1 MERET
6 LWNAVEKVEAQKN
19 SQLARE
25 IEFALPN
32 ELTQEQNISL
42 ARSFVQAQF
51 VDEGMCTDMCF
62 HDKGDGNP
70 HVHLM
75 LTLRP
80 INVDGT
86 WGQKA
91 RKVNG
96 VKVPSTNWNE
106 HSNAEKWRSA
116 WANAVN
122 SALEENDI
130 TERIDHRSYER
141 QGVKKVPSIHMGV
154 AAMQMEKRGIE
165 TERGNI
171 NRMIEVTNKQLS
183 QLQARMKRLQ
193 DWLEE
198 TPPAPVP
205 ELWRVLD
212 EVFSGENRSNY
223 QIIRDI
229 KKGAHLLAFLQTNN
243 IRDLEGC
250 NKKLKEMIG
259 QRIAL
264 GNELKKI
271 ERRFGTLNKN
281 IKQAEI
287 YFKLKNNKHLGEAD
301 QILFSA
307 AEKYLNSTMNGK
319 TPIPLKAWKKERENL
334 LAQKPILYQKYEKLR
349 DEVKQIE
356 TIRKTCHDIMHQVNP
371 QERSQDNRGTR

>member
-1 MERET
+1 MNSKITILYERLSRDDDNFGESNSIT
-6 LWNAVEKVEAQKN
+6 NQKSMLEEYAERN
-19 SQLARE
+19 GFTPY
-25 IEFALPN
+25 IH
-32 ELTQEQNISL
+32 LT
-42 ARSFVQAQF
+42 
-51 VDEGMCTDMCF
+51 D
-62 HDKGDGNP
+62 
-70 HVHLM
+70 
-75 LTLRP
+75 
-80 INVDGT
+80 DGT

-96 VKVPSTNWNE
+96 MKVPTTNWNE

-122 SALEENDI
+122 SALEENGI

-171 NRMIEVTNKQLS
+171 NRTIEVTNKQLS

-193 DWLEE
+193 AWLEE

-212 EVFSGENRSNY
+212 EIFSGDNRSNY

-229 KKGAHLLAFLQTNN
+229 KQGAHLLVFLQINN

-250 NKKLKEMIG
+250 NQKLKEMIG
-259 QRIAL
+259 QRVAL
-264 GNELKKI
+264 GNELKK
-271 ERRFGTLNKN
+271 
-281 IKQAEI
+281 
-287 YFKLKNNKHLGEAD
+287 
-301 QILFSA
+301 
-307 AEKYLNSTMNGK
+307 
-319 TPIPLKAWKKERENL
+319 KERETL
-334 LAQKPILYQKYEKLR
+334 LAQKSALYQKYEKLK

-356 TIRKTCHDIMHQVNP
+356 TIRKTCYDIMHQINP
-371 QERSQDNRGTR
+371 KERSQDNRVTR

>member
-1 MERET
+1 MAIYHFTIKIISRGKGKSAVAAAAYRSASKFRNEYDNRVSDYTSKPGVVHTEILLPPHAPQAYLDRER
-6 LWNAVEKVEAQKN
+6 LWNAVERVEAQKN

-51 VDEGMCTDMCF
+51 VDEGMCADMCL

-96 VKVPSTNWNE
+96 MKVPTTNWNE

-171 NRMIEVTNKQLS
+171 NRTIEVTNKQLA

-193 DWLEE
+193 AWLEE

-212 EVFSGENRSNY
+212 EIFSGENRSNY

-229 KKGAHLLAFLQTNN
+229 KQGAHLLSFLQTNN
-243 IRDLEGC
+243 IRDIEGC
-250 NKKLKEMIG
+250 NRKLKDMIG
-259 QRIAL
+259 QRVAL
-264 GNELKKI
+264 RNELKKK
-271 ERRFGTLNKN
+271 ERRLTTLDKY
-281 IKQAEI
+281 IKQADI
-287 YFKLKNNKHLGEAD
+287 YFKFKDKKRLSEAEY
-301 QILFSA
+301 F
-307 AEKYLNSTMNGK
+307 T
-319 TPIPLKAWKKERENL
+319 NL
-334 LAQKPILYQKYEKLR
+334 SPPARI
-349 DEVKQIE
+349 
-356 TIRKTCHDIMHQVNP
+356 
-371 QERSQDNRGTR
+371 

>member
-1 MERET
+1 M

-42 ARSFVQAQF
+42 AHSFVQEQF
-51 VDEGMCTDMCF
+51 VDEGMCADMCF
-62 HDKGDGNP
+62 HDKSDGNP

-75 LTLRP
+75 LTLIP
-80 INVDGT
+80 INSDGT

-96 VKVPSTNWNE
+96 MKVPTINWNE
-106 HSNAEKWRSA
+106 YSNAEKWRLA

-122 SALEENDI
+122 SALLENGI
-130 TERIDHRSYER
+130 PERIDHRSYER
-141 QGVKKVPSIHMGV
+141 QGIKKVPSIHMGV

-171 NRMIEVTNKQLS
+171 NRMVEVTNKQLA
-183 QLQARMKRLQ
+183 QLQARIKRLQ
-193 DWLEE
+193 AWLDE

-212 EVFSGENRSNY
+212 EIFSGENRTNY

-229 KKGAHLLAFLQTNN
+229 KQGAHLLAFLITNN
-243 IRDLEGC
+243 IYDLEGC
-250 NKKLKEMIG
+250 NQKLKEMIG
-259 QRIAL
+259 QRISI
-264 GNELKKI
+264 GDELKKS
-271 ERRFGTLNKN
+271 ERRLETLNKH
-281 IKQAEI
+281 IKQSEI
-287 YFKLKNNKHLGEAD
+287 YFKFKGKKRLSEAD
-301 QILFSA
+301 QILFAA
-307 AEKYLNSTMNGK
+307 AEKYLTGVINGK
-319 TPIPLKAWKKERENL
+319 KTIPRKAWKKERENL
-334 LAQKPILYQKYEKLR
+334 LAQKPVLYQKYDKLR
-349 DEVKQIE
+349 DEIKQME
-356 TIRKTCHDIMHQVNP
+356 TIRKTCSDIMRQVNP
-371 QERSQDNRGTR
+371 QEQTRDNRDAR